1 MPAEN
6 AAIKIGARP
15 DEWTFENIASMRGQ
29 LQRLGFGYDW
39 DREIA
44 TCTPEYYRWNQWF
57 FIRMWKKGLLYRK
70 NAVVN
75 WCVKCNT
82 SLANEQAE
90 GGFCWRH
97 EDTPVEQRQ
106 LEQWFI
112 RVTAYADELV
122 DSLAGLEGGWPE
134 RVLAMQRNWIGRSQG
149 AEVDFAIEGAPERKI
164 RIFTTRIDTIFGAS
178 SIILAPDH
186 SLIEEWIAN
195 GQAAPA
201 IVEFNAQHK
210 ALSPEDRLVEGKE
223 KVGHFTG
230 HYAINPFNGEQ
241 LPIWTANFILTGY
254 GTGAIMAVPAH
265 DERDFEFSV
274 KYGLPIRRVIVA
286 TGSADSGADDPVTEP
301 FTPKDDNC
309 QLVNSGE
316 WSGLSVPAA
325 QQALIAQATE
335 QGFGAGKVN
344 FRIRDWGVS
353 RQRAWGSPIPFIHCP
368 QCGIV
373 PAPEESLP

>member
-1 MPAEN
+1 MEEREQERWAKAGAFRADIDPARQKFYCLEMLPYPSGRIHMGHVRNYSIGDALSCFKRMNGFSVIHPMGWDAFGMPAEN
-6 AAIKIGARP
+6 AAIKNNARP
-15 DEWTFENIASMRGQ
+15 DQWTFENIAAMRGQ

-39 DREIA
+39 EREIA

-57 FIRMWKKGLLYRK
+57 FIQMWKKGLLYRK
-70 NAVVN
+70 NALVN

-122 DSLAGLEGGWPE
+122 DSLATLEGGWPE
-134 RVLAMQRNWIGRSQG
+134 RVLAMQRNWIGRSRG
-149 AEVDFAIEGAPERKI
+149 AEVDFAIEGTPERTI
-164 RIFTTRIDTIFGAS
+164 RIFTTRIDTIFGANS
-178 SIILAPDH
+178 VILAPDH
-186 SLIEEWIAN
+186 PLIEEWIAS
-195 GQAAPA
+195 GEADQS
-201 IVEFNAQHK
+201 IVDFNAQHK

-223 KVGHFTG
+223 KIGHFTG
-230 HYAINPFNGEQ
+230 HYAINPFNGER

-274 KYGLPIRRVIVA
+274 KY
-286 TGSADSGADDPVTEP
+286 D
-301 FTPKDDNC
+301 
-309 QLVNSGE
+309 
-316 WSGLSVPAA
+316 
-325 QQALIAQATE
+325 
-335 QGFGAGKVN
+335 
-344 FRIRDWGVS
+344 
-353 RQRAWGSPIPFIHCP
+353 
-368 QCGIV
+368 
-373 PAPEESLP
+373 